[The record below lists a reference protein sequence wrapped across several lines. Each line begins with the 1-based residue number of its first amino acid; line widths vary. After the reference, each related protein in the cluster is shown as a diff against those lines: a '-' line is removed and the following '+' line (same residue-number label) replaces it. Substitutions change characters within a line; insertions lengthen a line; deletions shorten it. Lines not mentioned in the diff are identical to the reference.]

1 MNLFQKHSMKKDLG
15 WANGWKETPPEVL
28 EAREKGYPITET
40 YTRGNTTRY
49 DCEELCFCYFVDSRD

>member
-1 MNLFQKHSMKKDLG
+1 MKKDLG

-49 DCEELCFCYFVDSRD
+49 DCEELCFCYFVDSSD